1 MKRAE
6 VLAILREH
14 QQDLRSLG
22 VISLELFGSVA
33 RDEAIPNSDVDLL
46 GELDQSMSLFQF
58 IHAKL
63 YLQDLLNC
71 AVDLGTKDALRE
83 NFRPSVLEEII
94 YVF

>member
-1 MKRAE
+1 MY
-6 VLAILREH
+6 L
-14 QQDLRSLG
+14 
-22 VISLELFGSVA
+22 SLELFGSVA
-33 RDEAIPNSDVDLL
+33 RDEATPNSNVDLL

-83 NFRPSVLEEII
+83 NLRPVLNEMI